1 MANLERLNRKPLGE
15 ILVGEGLL
23 DRETVDEALRKQKVS
38 KRLLSDVLLDA
49 GLILELDLATV
60 LVQQQ
65 QIPYIDLS
73 AYNIRK
79 EFIQEL
85 PAQLLHRGALVP
97 LERFGD
103 QIVFACQELPS
114 WEIVESLRRHCP
126 DGQYYY
132 VGLASDVKR
141 LLREFAPVAAPA
153 EPEEK
158 PTVTQTIEVDPDED
172 DSWKSLFDSANS
184 AVMAD
189 MDEPADGDE

>member
-15 ILVGEGLL
+15 LLVGEGLL
-23 DRETVDEALRKQKVS
+23 NRDTVDEALRKQKAS

-73 AYNIRK
+73 AYNVRK
-79 EFIQEL
+79 ELIQEL

-132 VGLASDVKR
+132 VGLAADVKR
-141 LLREFAPVAAPA
+141 LLREYAPLAP
-153 EPEEK
+153 EPEEE
-158 PTVTQTIEVDPDED
+158 PEAATIEVDPSEE

-189 MDEPADGDE
+189 IEDKPGDGDE

>member
-23 DRETVDEALRKQKVS
+23 DRETVDEALRKQKAA

-73 AYNIRK
+73 AYNVRK
-79 EFIQEL
+79 ELIQEL
-85 PAQLLHRGALVP
+85 PAPLLHRGALVP

-103 QIVFACQELPS
+103 QIAFACQELPS

-132 VGLASDVKR
+132 VGLAADVKR
-141 LLREFAPVAAPA
+141 LLREFAPLPVVE
-153 EPEEK
+153 EPEAEV
-158 PTVTQTIEVDPDED
+158 PAIEVDPNED

-189 MDEPADGDE
+189 MPDDGDK